1 MQYYLVG
8 IAALIVVAVGLLLR
22 WYHLRSVASK
32 KESHIKLLQQSLGI
46 TPGPAVAS
54 KKDEGKKG
62 TEVPKKGTEV
72 PKQSTALMVRP
83 ADADALRTNGAW
95 VNQVAYFTGDP
106 DPLFGTRNL
115 VREAQAR
122 ARSLHDKCSA
132 ARKQKNWQLCQ
143 ELIESAFGELNKGM
157 RRDHWYAAHLHNQ
170 HGCIRYE
177 QGFYTEAREIWE
189 RAEMVCHEWPV
200 QCSDV
205 QKTIEGNLK
214 LVTDM
219 LGF

>member
-1 MQYYLVG
+1 MQYYLIG

-22 WYHLRSVASK
+22 WYHKRSVAAK
-32 KESHIKLLQQSLGI
+32 KERHIGFLQQSLGI
-46 TPGPAVAS
+46 KPGPAVDAS
-54 KKDEGKKG
+54 KKPVQDAGKGK
-62 TEVPKKGTEV
+62 EPPVVKKPNTSLV
-72 PKQSTALMVRP
+72 VYQDP
-83 ADADALRTNGAW
+83 DALRVNGAW
-95 VNQVAYFTGDP
+95 VNQIAYFTGDP
-106 DPLFGTRNL
+106 DPLHGTRTT
-115 VREAQAR
+115 VRDAQSRAR
-122 ARSLHDKCSA
+122 ALHEKCSA
-132 ARKQKNWQLCQ
+132 ARKQKNWQLCE
-143 ELIESAFGELNKGM
+143 ELIEAAFQELNKGM

-177 QGFYTEAREIWE
+177 QGFYIEAREIWE

-200 QCSDV
+200 QCGDV